1 MAAPGGALVRA
12 RQLQLAAQVWSTR
25 RVTRPLAGGQM
36 ASPLS
41 EARTTLEY
49 LSSRKLSACVDSSS

>member
-12 RQLQLAAQVWSTR
+12 RPLQRAAQVWSTR

-41 EARTTLEY
+41 YTRTNV
-49 LSSRKLSACVDSSS
+49 A